1 MSIGCHMVRAGVH
14 TVTWLTRFVESR
26 GNKQILFAMRAWNY
40 TPAKRNEQEVNPA
53 MYSKNITLS
62 PLISRQLYCLRNCK
76 ICSGLK
82 SERIYINESYT
93 TCSLS
98 TFFAFFSIKSLLT
111 LAFVLVSV
119 FRWYAAAPITGV
131 VLARIA
137 CGKKGYFTMK

>member
-14 TVTWLTRFVESR
+14 TVTWLTRFVELR
-26 GNKQILFAMRAWNY
+26 GKQILFAMGAWNY
-40 TPAKRNEQEVNPA
+40 TPPKRNEQDVNPA

-76 ICSGLK
+76 IYSGLK

-119 FRWYAAAPITGV
+119 FRWYAATPITGV